1 MSEPSRRRAGT
12 AAWILLVLASIVLIG
27 YGIARANWHIWLPN
41 PAEQEEVWIGSLYI
55 FAGCALSLAAAAWSG
70 ARDNRVW
77 VTVCVGLPG
86 ILVGWATMDS
96 PYDLKRHL
104 AAVVAFPL
112 ALAGVAEVIRVRAA
126 GRDREL
132 HFSGEQE
139 QFRVK

>member
-1 MSEPSRRRAGT
+1 MSEPSRRRTGT
-12 AAWILLVLASIVLIG
+12 VAWILLVLASIVLIG
-27 YGIARANWHIWLPN
+27 YGIVRANWHIWLPN
-41 PAEQEEVWIGSLYI
+41 PAEQEEVWIGSRYI

-70 ARDNRVW
+70 ARDNRAW

-112 ALAGVAEVIRVRAA
+112 ALAGVAEVIRVRG
-126 GRDREL
+126 GRQRY
-132 HFSGEQE
+132 
-139 QFRVK
+139 

>member
-12 AAWILLVLASIVLIG
+12 VAWILLVLASIVLIG
-27 YGIARANWHIWLPN
+27 YGIVRANWHIWLPN
-41 PAEQEEVWIGSLYI
+41 PAEQEEVWIGSRYI

-70 ARDNRVW
+70 ARDNRAW

-112 ALAGVAEVIRVRAA
+112 ALAGVAEVIRVRG
-126 GRDREL
+126 GRQRY
-132 HFSGEQE
+132 
-139 QFRVK
+139 

>member
-12 AAWILLVLASIVLIG
+12 VAWILLVLASIVLIG
-27 YGIARANWHIWLPN
+27 YGIVRANWHIWLPN
-41 PAEQEEVWIGSLYI
+41 PAEQEEVWIGSRYI

-70 ARDNRVW
+70 ARDNRAW

-112 ALAGVAEVIRVRAA
+112 ALAGIAEVVRVRCRRQRGA
-126 GRDREL
+126 
-132 HFSGEQE
+132 
-139 QFRVK
+139 

>member
-1 MSEPSRRRAGT
+1 MSEPSRRRTGT
-12 AAWILLVLASIVLIG
+12 VAWILLVLASIVLIG
-27 YGIARANWHIWLPN
+27 YGIVRANWHIWLPN
-41 PAEQEEVWIGSLYI
+41 PAEQEEVWIGSRYI

-86 ILVGWATMDS
+86 ILVGWATMIS

-112 ALAGVAEVIRVRAA
+112 ALAGVAEVIRVRG
-126 GRDREL
+126 GRQRC
-132 HFSGEQE
+132 
-139 QFRVK
+139 

>member
-12 AAWILLVLASIVLIG
+12 VAWILLVLASIVLIG
-27 YGIARANWHIWLPN
+27 YGIVRANWHIWLPN
-41 PAEQEEVWIGSLYI
+41 PAEQEEVWIGSGYI

-70 ARDNRVW
+70 ARDNRAW

-112 ALAGVAEVIRVRAA
+112 ALAGVAEVIRVRG
-126 GRDREL
+126 GRQRY
-132 HFSGEQE
+132 
-139 QFRVK
+139 